1 MTQSNNSEISAE
13 QVSAYLRAHPD
24 FFIQHEELLADIN
37 LPHCAGDAVSLIERQ
52 VGLLR
57 ERDIDL
63 RQRLGELMAVA
74 RENDDLFN
82 KTKSLVLDV
91 VAAQSLDGL
100 IDAVQVALKQEF
112 KADVSALTL
121 FSEGHRKPLAQAR
134 VVPLQEAREAINGIL
149 TNSRAVCG
157 ALRPAEMAF
166 LFPELAAN
174 QVGSAAVAPLGNGD
188 VVGVLAVGSF
198 DPNYYRAN
206 TGTLFLTYVSDI
218 LNVVLPRLLAEH
230 SPDK

>member
-1 MTQSNNSEISAE
+1 MTQTNNSEIGAE

-37 LPHCAGDAVSLIERQ
+37 LPHCAGDAASLVKRQ
-52 VGLLR
+52 VSLLR
-57 ERDIDL
+57 ERDMEL
-63 RQRLGELMAVA
+63 RHRLAELMAVA
-74 RENDDLFN
+74 RENDDLFS
-82 KTKSLVLDV
+82 KTKSLVLDII
-91 VAAQSLDGL
+91 AAQSLDQL

-121 FSEGHRKPLAQAR
+121 FAEGNKKPPAREAR
-134 VVPLQEAREAINGIL
+134 VVPLREAREAINGIL
-149 TNSRAVCG
+149 TSSRAVCG

-166 LFPELAAN
+166 LFPELADN
-174 QVGSAAVAPLGNGD
+174 RIGSAAVAPLGNGD

-198 DPNYYRAN
+198 DPNHYRAN

-218 LNVVLPRLLAEH
+218 LNVVLPRLLPGH
-230 SPDK
+230 